1 MRQPQRPF
9 VVEIKQKRGLVK
21 RPQSIWGGIDL
32 AAIAN
37 DVAEAKAEAKAEAAI
52 AEAPPPPLFSEDV
65 PPQPMLTTGETV
77 SDAKGVIV
85 PDESLPKP
93 PTVEEAAMPEASNAQ
108 TEGRRTRKLKRWQK
122 DVPLPRG
129 QRWKRRLPWV
139 LRQSR
144 A

>member
-37 DVAEAKAEAKAEAAI
+37 DVAEAKAEAAI
-52 AEAPPPPLFSEDV
+52 AKAVSQPTFPEDV

-77 SDAKGVIV
+77 SDAKGVTV

>member
-21 RPQSIWGGIDL
+21 RPQSIWSGIDL

-37 DVAEAKAEAKAEAAI
+37 EVAEAKTDGVT
-52 AEAPPPPLFSEDV
+52 AEAPPPPIFPEDV
-65 PPQPMLTTGETV
+65 RHQPMLATGKAV
-77 SDAKGVIV
+77 ADAMDVTA
-85 PDESLPKP
+85 PDGSLPQP
-93 PTVEEAAMPEASNAQ
+93 PTVEEAPTPEPSITPAGG
-108 TEGRRTRKLKRWQK
+108 TRTRTLKRWQK

>member
-9 VVEIKQKRGLVK
+9 VVEIKQKRALVK

-37 DVAEAKAEAKAEAAI
+37 DVAEAKTEDAI
-52 AEAPPPPLFSEDV
+52 AEAI
-65 PPQPMLTTGETV
+65 PQPIFSDDVRSQPLPTTGEAV
-77 SDAKGVIV
+77 SNAQGVIV
-85 PDESLPKP
+85 PDESSPKP
-93 PTVEEAAMPEASNAQ
+93 PTVEEASMPEASNAQ
-108 TEGRRTRKLKRWQK
+108 PGGRRTRKLKRWQK

-139 LRQSR
+139 LRQIR